1 MSIQIPDSIND
12 DDEIAILWERNED
25 MARVVAELGDAKIV
39 VESTSDLGADAAVVL
54 VQTLPTIMQKAYDA
68 MEQEQA

>member
-1 MSIQIPDSIND
+1 MSVQIPDSID
-12 DDEIAILWERNED
+12 ADDEIEILWERGPE
-25 MARVVAELGDAKIV
+25 MARVVASLGDAKIV

-54 VQTLPTIMQKAYDA
+54 VQALPTIMQTAYDA